1 MTGNFAVK
9 ISPYASCISAPGK
22 MKNPSSLLSRYRPHL
37 PLVLAVFITTPV
49 VFFQALRYSFPL
61 GYAGMFTLIAERI
74 GGENFRLPMSIPHY
88 GPGGIP
94 LIYPPLA
101 MYVFALAS
109 RLGISIWLYLRFVP
123 AVFTLLALIA
133 FYFFTVEV
141 VESRVAGMAA
151 VILAITQPPVYYTHV
166 WSAGVV
172 RAPALFFCMAGL
184 FFYLRAIRRF
194 SWSSFLLAG
203 LFLGLVVTT
212 HWLYVLFAALV
223 GLACLIAEWKV
234 SAVPVALGI
243 LAIALLVAAPWLV
256 LILERHGLA
265 SVLMASSSHRN
276 IDFFTSLGDV
286 GQAIQFIRG
295 NLEYVTDNVF
305 LTMLAIPGCILLILQ
320 RKFHIPLA
328 FLFLLFTGEASFY
341 LQILAGI
348 MAGFCIAEI
357 FRRLPGLDELKRAS
371 LSQLAWLAI
380 AAAAVLCIGMSF
392 WNGLQQIAQYR
403 PELSQQSLKMADFV
417 RKNTGP
423 AATYLFVGTFNG
435 AEWFPYLFDRTPVF
449 AQWGSEWKGDYARQT
464 GILIALRKCELE
476 KSWPCMEAI
485 LQQNSVTP
493 DLLVIPNKNWLVR
506 SVKDTKEWQRI
517 YWDERY
523 VVWKKSEW

>member
-1 MTGNFAVK
+1 
-9 ISPYASCISAPGK
+9 
-22 MKNPSSLLSRYRPHL
+22 MKHPSNLLPRYQQHL
-37 PLVLAVFITTPV
+37 PLLLAVLIAAPV
-49 VFFQALRYSFPL
+49 VFFQAFRYSLPL
-61 GYAGMFTLIAERI
+61 GYAGMFTLIAEKI

-94 LIYPPLA
+94 LIYPPSG

-109 RLGISIWLYLRFVP
+109 RLGISTWLYLRFAP

-141 VESRVAGMAA
+141 VGSRVAGMGA
-151 VILAITQPPVYYTHV
+151 VILVITQPAVYYTHV
-166 WSAGVV
+166 WSAGFV
-172 RAPALFFCMAGL
+172 RGLALFFCMAGL
-184 FFYLRAIRRF
+184 FFYLRALRRL
-194 SWSSFLLAG
+194 SWGSFFLAG

-234 SAVPVALGI
+234 SGIPIALGI
-243 LAIALLVAAPWLV
+243 LGVALLVAAPWLV
-256 LILERHGLA
+256 TILERHGLA
-265 SVLMASSSHRN
+265 SVLLASSSHRN
-276 IDFFTSLGDV
+276 LDFFTSLGNL

-295 NLEYVTDNVF
+295 NLDYVTGNVF
-305 LTMLAIPGCILLILQ
+305 LTILALPGCILLLIQ
-320 RKFHIPLA
+320 KKFHIPLA

-357 FRRLPGLDELKRAS
+357 FRRIPRLDELKRTS

-380 AAAAVLCIGMSF
+380 AAAAVLCFSISF
-392 WNGLQQIAQYR
+392 WNGLKQIAQYR

-417 RKNTGP
+417 RQNTNSD
-423 AATYLFVGTFNG
+423 ATYLYIGSFNG

-464 GILIALRKCELE
+464 DILVALRECELE
-476 KSWPCMEAI
+476 KSWPCIEAI
-485 LQQNSVTP
+485 RQESSVSP

-506 SVKDTKEWQRI
+506 AVKDTKEWERI
-517 YWDERY
+517 YQDDLY
-523 VVWKKSEW
+523 AVWKKSEQ